1 MGIKKVK
8 LLFKC
13 ILKRYYKKIHFS
25 QLYGKKVSIDIMIY
39 IYKYAAERTIIEGI
53 YLLCSLFKK
62 YNICPIFVFDG
73 KLPEQKKEELKRRRE
88 KEKDQKLNTK
98 KL

>member
-1 MGIKKVK
+1 MGIKKLNSFLNVYCK
-8 LLFKC
+8 D
-13 ILKRYYKKIHFS
+13 ITKKIYFS

-73 KLPEQKKEELKRRRE
+73 KLPEQKKEELKRI
-88 KEKDQKLNTK
+88 K
-98 KL
+98 

>member
-1 MGIKKVK
+1 MGIKKLNSFLNVYCK
-8 LLFKC
+8 D
-13 ILKRYYKKIHFS
+13 ITKKIHFS

-73 KLPEQKKEELKRRRE
+73 KLPEQKKEELKRRRL
-88 KEKDQKLNTK
+88 KRR
-98 KL
+98 